1 MGRMF
6 WRSAIY
12 LNSSSKLNTY
22 QVDDLLQP
30 AGAAICGLI
39 YWWYVRGRYADI
51 AAWPS
56 HHQLAS
62 ISGSQYLLY
71 LLSDDLLPP
80 ISTLPSLAPA
90 PAILTHIS
98 RASLV
103 PAIDLADILPR
114 CCNHN
119 VGGNIKRKE
128 SDKWP
133 LLLLLESL
141 LSWLFDE
148 YFKSPCLF
156 PLTLVTMSD
165 PHSNLIAAQPTT
177 DRVLISLSQWSHH
190 ITILSME

>member
-22 QVDDLLQP
+22 QGDDLPQP

-71 LLSDDLLPP
+71 LLSDDLLSP

-90 PAILTHIS
+90 PAILTPIS

-103 PAIDLADILPR
+103 SRTSYRPSGHSVAVLQSQCWWKYRAQGKWQMATFTTAWTFAIKYDYLM
-114 CCNHN
+114 N
-119 VGGNIKRKE
+119 
-128 SDKWP
+128 
-133 LLLLLESL
+133 
-141 LSWLFDE
+141 
-148 YFKSPCLF
+148 
-156 PLTLVTMSD
+156 T
-165 PHSNLIAAQPTT
+165 
-177 DRVLISLSQWSHH
+177 
-190 ITILSME
+190 

>member
-1 MGRMF
+1 MRHFDDGMGPMF

-71 LLSDDLLPP
+71 LLSDDLLSP

-90 PAILTHIS
+90 PAILTPIS

-103 PAIDLADILPR
+103 SRTSYRPSGHSVAVLQSQCWWKYRAQGKWQMATFTTAWTFAIKYDYLMNTEKVLGPPHS
-114 CCNHN
+114 CHN
-119 VGGNIKRKE
+119 VR
-128 SDKWP
+128 ST
-133 LLLLLESL
+133 
-141 LSWLFDE
+141 F
-148 YFKSPCLF
+148 
-156 PLTLVTMSD
+156 
-165 PHSNLIAAQPTT
+165 
-177 DRVLISLSQWSHH
+177 
-190 ITILSME
+190 

>member
-1 MGRMF
+1 MSILLAIYTFRNLYCILWDTLMMGWMF

-22 QVDDLLQP
+22 QGDDQPQP

-71 LLSDDLLPP
+71 LLSDDLLSP

-90 PAILTHIS
+90 PAILTRIS

-103 PAIDLADILPR
+103 PGIDLADMLVQ

-119 VGGNIKRKE
+119 VGGKYKAQGKWQMATFTTAWTFAIKY
-128 SDKWP
+128 DY
-133 LLLLLESL
+133 LMN
-141 LSWLFDE
+141 
-148 YFKSPCLF
+148 
-156 PLTLVTMSD
+156 T
-165 PHSNLIAAQPTT
+165 
-177 DRVLISLSQWSHH
+177 
-190 ITILSME
+190 